1 MSLRRDAFTG
11 GAALAAGLVL
21 GFIVD
26 RLARSESSSAGA
38 APTDASTIGI
48 RRATP
53 RPARQEVP
61 ESTDVLDRY
70 RAAAAV

>member
-1 MSLRRDAFTG
+1 VSLRRDALTG

-38 APTDASTIGI
+38 APTDATSIGI
-48 RRATP
+48 RRTIP
-53 RPARQEVP
+53 RPPRQEVP
-61 ESTDVLDRY
+61 ESTDVLERY